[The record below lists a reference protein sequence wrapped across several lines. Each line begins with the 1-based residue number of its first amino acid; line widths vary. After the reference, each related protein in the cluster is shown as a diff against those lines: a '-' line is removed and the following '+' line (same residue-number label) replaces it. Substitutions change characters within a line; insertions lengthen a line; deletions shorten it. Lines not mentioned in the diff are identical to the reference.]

1 MNLDT
6 FANVA
11 DIVSI
16 PIGIVGLILVLHQLY
31 LTRLESEKEHL
42 RMKNEMTLNAYSTV
56 RKDLREITSKVRNR
70 LGIND
75 MFDHVTDEQID
86 MIMNDKKL
94 RHDVAEMLSLLNKFA
109 VGVKHD
115 IFNIDII
122 NELSGKYF
130 IKTHKQFAPY
140 IKIVRENSD
149 TLYYEYDVLVNKLKI
164 MRGYNAISQTS
175 KEEDSTILSK
185 LKKLFLSSS
194 TKMIETLTIVGIFV
208 MFLAIGGVY
217 LNNIHALPTILLK
230 LIIGLFIATVVLII
244 VQLFYAF
251 KKYLELYYNQ
261 K

>member
-56 RKDLREITSKVRNR
+56 KKDLREITSRVRNR

-86 MIMNDKKL
+86 MIMSDKDL
-94 RHDVAEMLSLLNKFA
+94 RRDVAEMLSLLNKFA

-130 IKTHKQFAPY
+130 IKTHKQFEPY
-140 IKIVRENSD
+140 IKMVRMNSD
-149 TLYYEYDVLVNKLKI
+149 TLYSEYDILVEKLKF
-164 MRGYNAISQTS
+164 MQKYSTTLTPH
-175 KEEDSTILSK
+175 EEQKNTIFTIFNR
-185 LKKLFLSSS
+185 LFLSTSS
-194 TKMIETLTIVGIFV
+194 KMIEILTIVGVVV
-208 MFLAIGGVY
+208 MLLSIGGVY
-217 LNNIHALPTILLK
+217 LNNIYALPTLLLK
-230 LIIGLFIATVVLII
+230 FIIGLFIATVILII
-244 VQLFYAF
+244 IQLFYAF
-251 KKYLELYYNQ
+251 KKYLQLYN